1 MKPFG
6 SQRSPK
12 FSVTVLTV
20 FVSVLLLLSA
30 VLIGG
35 CAAEPEP
42 APAPAPEPTV
52 TPTPTPEPEPEPE
65 PPKASEAQIAAVN
78 AAWTDSSHNNV
89 WNQREGTNT
98 YCARCHSPQ
107 NWDPDAMRGGP
118 VPGSCFNCHIGPS
131 LRTNALGNEAI
142 AEDDFVGINCNI
154 CHEAG
159 QGPELAIWNNATQ
172 GYDAV
177 ATTDEL
183 CGKCHADGYGGF
195 DAVASGHGGDSGVAD
210 GGGTATSLTEAGQDF
225 LTTVEVGM
233 DVYNE
238 TDNSHATVSAVVDD
252 ASITTTALAGGTAN
266 VWTAE
271 DKYYIYEGPLVP
283 GGIFDGTAHQIVV
296 GGSAHP
302 NEIGIAAADRG
313 PSSCVECHDAH
324 SLQASC
330 QDCHIDLATDARA
343 MSVGHDARMAKVT
356 CVGCH
361 SADPVLD
368 AMGWVDA
375 EARDVF
381 TVGTA
386 SVPRGGGAPVFA
398 AANTHLVNRTAKACA
413 DCHFAENTWGL
424 SVQE

>member
-1 MKPFG
+1 MF
-6 SQRSPK
+6 RRN
-12 FSVTVLTV
+12 
-20 FVSVLLLLSA
+20 VLLGGVAIIALLA
-30 VLIGG
+30 VFLL
-35 CAAEPEP
+35 AACDAPTDP
-42 APAPAPEPTV
+42 AP
-52 TPTPTPEPEPEPE
+52 
-65 PPKASEAQIAAVN
+65 SEEEIAALEANIAAVEVL
-78 AAWTDSSHNNV
+78 WSDSSHNNV

-98 YCARCHSPQ
+98 YCARCHSPG

-118 VPGSCFNCHIGPS
+118 VPGSCFNCHLGPS

-142 AEDDFVGINCNI
+142 AEEDFEGINCST
-154 CHEAG
+154 CHEEG
-159 QGPELAIWNNATQ
+159 HGSDIAIWNNATE

-177 ATTDEL
+177 ATSDEL
-183 CGKCHADGYGGF
+183 CGKCHVDGYGGF
-195 DAVASGHGGDSGVAD
+195 DAVASGPGGDSGTAD

-225 LTTVEVGM
+225 MATVKAGM

-252 ASITTTALAGGTAN
+252 GSITTTALTGGAAN
-266 VWTAE
+266 VWSAE

-313 PSSCVECHDAH
+313 PSSCIECHDPH
-324 SLQASC
+324 SLETSSCIACHEDLSKASN
-330 QDCHIDLATDARA
+330 A
-343 MSVGHDARMAKVT
+343 MDIGHDDRMAKVT

-381 TVGTA
+381 TIGTK
-386 SVPRGGGAPVFA
+386 SVPRGGGAPVFSSS
-398 AANTHLVNRTAKACA
+398 NTHLINRTAKACT
-413 DCHFAENTWGL
+413 DCHTADNSWGIPVIEAEQPSGRPF
-424 SVQE
+424 